1 MGLKMLEP
9 WKNPRSKNY
18 WFRRR
23 IPKQY
28 IGYFAGR
35 AEIKISLGTA
45 DYNEALLR
53 CQEENLRLERAWRQH
68 LVGRPPDQLSQEQI
82 SALAGVAFDEAVAA
96 QRANPGRPVERERSL
111 RQLQEKKR
119 RDWNLV
125 PLGLHLRNRFGEEAA
140 AFLER
145 RGLHLV
151 GDTYELFIREF
162 VKAKEDAENA
172 LLRKAN
178 GHFGPDP
185 EAEKYASAAVLKRG
199 GGKVLALATFDAYAE
214 DAGLAPKTRS
224 AWRSKIRDLIAFV
237 GHDDLARLTRKE
249 VLAWKEKLQTEI
261 LPARKAKRKNVKLAA
276 CVDAK
281 PAEPRTRDRKT
292 IRNVYLAALRATL
305 TFAVNR
311 EDLTEN
317 VAKGIVV
324 KVKKKKKQ
332 REKGFTADEARRIL
346 AASLE
351 PPPKGLSAEM
361 AAARRWVPWICA
373 YTGARVNEI
382 TQLTPADF
390 EIEEGFHYIRLD
402 ATATKTRD
410 YRRVPLHEHLLEEGL
425 LNYVRFRGKRP
436 LFYDPKRS
444 RGGDG
449 LHFRKVGE
457 RLAEWVRNRVGVV
470 DKEVQPNHGWRHRFS
485 SLARA
490 VDMHVDVQNIIQGHV
505 GERTAS
511 DYGDAWV
518 STAHREISKLP
529 RYIVR

>member
-23 IPKQY
+23 IRNSISAISPVAPKSRSRSVRPTTTRRCCAARRRTSGSNAPGGS
-28 IGYFAGR
+28 ILSAGR
-35 AEIKISLGTA
+35 PTSC
-45 DYNEALLR
+45 R
-53 CQEENLRLERAWRQH
+53 RSRFRRWPAWRSTRPSPH
-68 LVGRPPDQLSQEQI
+68 SAPIPDVRSSASGRCGNCRRR
-82 SALAGVAFDEAVAA
+82 SAATGIWC
-96 QRANPGRPVERERSL
+96 RSACTYA
-111 RQLQEKKR
+111 
-119 RDWNLV
+119 D
-125 PLGLHLRNRFGEEAA
+125 RFGEEAA

-281 PAEPRTRDRKT
+281 PARAQDARPEDDPERLLGGAEGDTDFRGKPRGPDGKR
-292 IRNVYLAALRATL
+292 
-305 TFAVNR
+305 R
-311 EDLTEN
+311 EGHRRQGEE
-317 VAKGIVV
+317 
-324 KVKKKKKQ
+324 
-332 REKGFTADEARRIL
+332 EKETA
-346 AASLE
+346 
-351 PPPKGLSAEM
+351 G
-361 AAARRWVPWICA
+361 
-373 YTGARVNEI
+373 
-382 TQLTPADF
+382 
-390 EIEEGFHYIRLD
+390 EGFH
-402 ATATKTRD
+402 
-410 YRRVPLHEHLLEEGL
+410 RR
-425 LNYVRFRGKRP
+425 RGP
-436 LFYDPKRS
+436 PDS
-444 RGGDG
+444 G
-449 LHFRKVGE
+449 
-457 RLAEWVRNRVGVV
+457 RLAGAATEGAVGR
-470 DKEVQPNHGWRHRFS
+470 DGGRQTLGALDLRLHGR
-485 SLARA
+485 AR
-490 VDMHVDVQNIIQGHV
+490 
-505 GERTAS
+505 E
-511 DYGDAWV
+511 
-518 STAHREISKLP
+518 
-529 RYIVR
+529 